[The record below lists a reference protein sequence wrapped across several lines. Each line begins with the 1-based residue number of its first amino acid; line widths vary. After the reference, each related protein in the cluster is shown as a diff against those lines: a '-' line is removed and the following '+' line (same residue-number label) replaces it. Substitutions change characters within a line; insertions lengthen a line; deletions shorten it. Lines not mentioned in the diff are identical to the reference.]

1 MIVFLQPAM
10 SMLVAVSIIAL
21 QLLRLSYFILP
32 LSTIIEVSEEQPE
45 NVSTPILLMLL
56 GMIMVASE
64 EQPAKVRSS
73 ILPMLLGMEM
83 DVSEE
88 QAQKA

>member
-1 MIVFLQPAM
+1 
-10 SMLVAVSIIAL
+10 
-21 QLLRLSYFILP
+21 
-32 LSTIIEVSEEQPE
+32 
-45 NVSTPILLMLL
+45 
-56 GMIMVASE
+56 MVASE